1 MSEPELAYMGGN
13 DEFDLPRWQT
23 QTIGRDQ
30 HDYLSSSAQAA
41 HAAQHATTPYL
52 NPYPPPQQQLHHRL
66 NSQPTTTLT
75 PTSPTSRAHHLIDA
89 ANDGAQSTSL
99 PYLSPT
105 NHANLSRSA
114 SLGAATLTS
123 AARGRRQHHNMQ
135 DDIEGNPPQPA
146 SYANTNTNNG
156 HTHSHSRQHSTS
168 FYPPSVPYPSS
179 SYPEPAP
186 SASDPS
192 SPYTDLYFSTQHAPK
207 RSLTHHDS
215 SSSSSA
221 AAAAAASRAARS
233 PLRTAGQSQSGSGQ
247 GAFLDPYAASSQ
259 QQSQYSPTTA
269 NYPPSVGAATA
280 TNSIPPYQSPPYIG
294 GHPRATSKTGGDI
307 LTPPIQ
313 SPYTPSQ
320 LTAAPPQSQSSQA
333 AAQQSRYSP
342 SSYGL
347 GVGGMDTSSPHP
359 PHQSQ
364 SQSHITI
371 PPRQNSISQ
380 PSTPLQFPVP
390 THSPAYGPQDAMV
403 VDPPQKRRASGFRR
417 VRDQRDLR
425 PHVNPRPGGRRVD
438 AAGQFLSVRC
448 VPFLFSSTSFP
459 FPCCASRVVL
469 VGRWCS
475 VLFRALADMTYDM
488 TYTKTAPP
496 PIDDEHHRHLP
507 HREPAVQ
514 VRIGDE
520 PSEGAHQAEQAV
532 A

>member
-41 HAAQHATTPYL
+41 HAAQQASTPYL
-52 NPYPPPQQQLHHRL
+52 NPYAPPQQHQRL
-66 NSQPTTTLT
+66 NSQSATLT
-75 PTSPTSRAHHLIDA
+75 PTSPSSRAHHLIDGG
-89 ANDGAQSTSL
+89 NDGGQSTSL

-105 NHANLSRSA
+105 THANLSRSA

-135 DDIEGNPPQPA
+135 DDIEGNPPLPQPA
-146 SYANTNTNNG
+146 SYANANVNNNG

-186 SASDPS
+186 SDPP
-192 SPYTDLYFSTQHAPK
+192 SPYNDLYFSTQHAPK

-221 AAAAAASRAARS
+221 AAAAASRAARS
-233 PLRTAGQSQSGSGQ
+233 PLRTGQSQSGQ
-247 GAFLDPYAASSQ
+247 AFLDPYAASSQ

-269 NYPPSVGAATA
+269 NYPPSATG
-280 TNSIPPYQSPPYIG
+280 TTTTIPPYQSPPYVGG
-294 GHPRATSKTGGDI
+294 GHSRATSKSGGDI
-307 LTPPIQ
+307 LTPPLQ

-320 LTAAPPQSQSSQA
+320 LTAAPPQSSQA
-333 AAQQSRYSP
+333 QAQQSRYSP
-342 SSYGL
+342 SSYVL
-347 GVGGMDTSSPHP
+347 GAMDTSSPHP
-359 PHQSQ
+359 PLPSQQQ
-364 SQSHITI
+364 SQSHISI

-390 THSPAYGPQDAMV
+390 THSPAYGAQDPMV

-438 AAGQFLSVRC
+438 AAGQFLSVR
-448 VPFLFSSTSFP
+448 FLFVFV
-459 FPCCASRVVL
+459 FRFLGCQSRVGWALLGV
-469 VGRWCS
+469 R
-475 VLFRALADMTYDM
+475 VLFMD
-488 TYTKTAPP
+488 
-496 PIDDEHHRHLP
+496 
-507 HREPAVQ
+507 V
-514 VRIGDE
+514 
-520 PSEGAHQAEQAV
+520 S
-532 A
+532 